1 LAFFRFSRD
10 KRGYEHFSLVQPT
23 TNRRGK
29 VRQRVLY
36 WFRTPPNVRVGREPF
51 DEAVRR
57 QLEAQNPDVTF
68 DWPQILEAPIP
79 SADADKWR
87 DRRRVERAAR
97 HAAAVEDEPA
107 ETIAGDVKRDAEDP
121 ALQPTASLEPRGALT
136 AEPGSADG
144 VAAASSPLAP
154 GAADASR
161 KRRRRRRGRRGEP
174 QAQPGQPT
182 ELRAPD
188 GPRDPIEPGDS
199 GEPADP
205 SESGEPEGD

>member
-10 KRGYEHFSLVQPT
+10 NRGYEHFSLVQPM

-57 QLEAQNPDVTF
+57 QLEKQNPDVTF
-68 DWPQILEAPIP
+68 DWPGILETPIP

-87 DRRRVERAAR
+87 ERRRVERAAR
-97 HAAAVEDEPA
+97 QAAAEDESA
-107 ETIAGDVKRDAEDP
+107 EAIAGDLKSNAADP
-121 ALQPTASLEPRGALT
+121 TPQPAAIPELPIALT
-136 AEPGSADG
+136 AEPNSTES
-144 VAAASSPLAP
+144 VAAASGPVVAPSAGSP
-154 GAADASR
+154 SR
-161 KRRRRRRGRRGEP
+161 KRRRRRRGRRGGPE
-174 QAQPGQPT
+174 AQPGQPT

-188 GPRDPIEPGDS
+188 GPRDSIEPAEPDELDAPREP
-199 GEPADP
+199 GEPA
-205 SESGEPEGD
+205 GD